1 LIQIGGGFRIP
12 EILESSGARLR
23 EVGTTN
29 KTSLHDYAQAMTSET
44 AMILKV
50 HRSNFYMDGFVESP
64 PTEEIV
70 RLAGRKRVPFVE
82 DLGSGAV
89 IDTQTILGLEHEPTP
104 AEVIRRGVDLVCF
117 SGDKLL
123 GGPQAGIIAGNAQ
136 RIAALK
142 REPLFRAL
150 RCDKLILSALE
161 TTVDIHLRNSYR
173 GASNSTSASGKRVES
188 NSLANHPDVPVIE
201 MLRVSIDEL
210 RSRAKNIVSAL
221 DGLPIT
227 ATIGVGRA
235 QVGGGT
241 LPRSMLDS
249 ITLDLTHSKLG
260 PRDIAARLREHL
272 VPIIGYTARGKF
284 KLDLRTVFPP
294 QDAELIKAI
303 HALCA

>member
-1 LIQIGGGFRIP
+1 
-12 EILESSGARLR
+12 
-23 EVGTTN
+23 
-29 KTSLHDYAQAMTSET
+29 
-44 AMILKV
+44 
-50 HRSNFYMDGFVESP
+50 
-64 PTEEIV
+64 
-70 RLAGRKRVPFVE
+70 
-82 DLGSGAV
+82 
-89 IDTQTILGLEHEPTP
+89 
-104 AEVIRRGVDLVCF
+104 
-117 SGDKLL
+117 
-123 GGPQAGIIAGNAQ
+123 
-136 RIAALK
+136 
-142 REPLFRAL
+142 
-150 RCDKLILSALE
+150 LILSALE

-188 NSLANHPDVPVIE
+188 NSLANRPDVPVIE

-272 VPIIGYTARGKF
+272 VPIIGYTARGRF